1 MVAKIESIK
10 KEWAEAAAKDM
21 WRANAVPASAIQ
33 PQAIRWAWPGWLA
46 LGKLTI
52 LAGAG
57 GTGKTT
63 LTIGLAAT
71 MTSAGRW
78 PDGEPCRERRSVV
91 IWSSEDDPAD
101 TIVPRLIAAGADL
114 GRVYI
119 LQGRINGLGE
129 VEPFDPARDMDL
141 LAAELE
147 RIGDVG
153 MVMLDPIVSA
163 VAGDMHRANDVR
175 RALQGLVDLAEH
187 YGCAVLGI
195 THFSKGS
202 AGNNPAERVLGSQA
216 FGALARTVLVAAKQ
230 EDSEQRVLAR
240 AKSNIADDSGG
251 CSYTVEECTVG
262 DAITTTRVLWGDRIE
277 GSARDIL
284 ADVERV
290 ESEEADDDDPAEALR
305 RILSHGRLTAKE
317 ATKAMADNGYSAKQT
332 RTARGKIGVSI
343 NRDGFGKDSKVY
355 WSLPAYM
362 PNSSIDALSVHTC
375 PLPEEGMYEEKGH
388 LWQERAPM
396 VAPEDRQE
404 TPKTATKSSGGLQGK
419 VAAFDD
425 EVAAFAGEKG
435 VPDALAEADEEAL

>member
-1 MVAKIESIK
+1 MSAKIESIK
-10 KEWAEAAAKDM
+10 KEWTEAAAKDM
-21 WRANAVPASAIQ
+21 WRANAVPANAIK

-78 PDGEPCRERRSVV
+78 PDGELCRECRSVV

-114 GRVYI
+114 SRVFI

-147 RIGDVG
+147 RISDVG

-175 RALQGLVDLAEH
+175 RALQGLVDLAEQ

-251 CSYTVEECTVG
+251 CSYTVEECTIG
-262 DAITTTRVLWGDRIE
+262 DGIITTRVLWGDRIE
-277 GSARDIL
+277 GSAREIL
-284 ADVERV
+284 SEVERV
-290 ESEEADDDDPAEALR
+290 ESEEASEKEDAEQFLVSLLANGQVPVR
-305 RILSHGRLTAKE
+305 QV
-317 ATKAMADNGYSAKQT
+317 KADAAGAGHAW
-332 RTARGKIGVSI
+332 RTV
-343 NRDGFGKDSKVY
+343 
-355 WSLPAYM
+355 
-362 PNSSIDALSVHTC
+362 
-375 PLPEEGMYEEKGH
+375 
-388 LWQERAPM
+388 ERAKKSLG
-396 VAPEDRQE
+396 VEAVKVGLKEGWVWRLGSEDRQE
-404 TPKTATKSSGGLQGK
+404 SPKTATKNSDGLREK
-419 VAAFDD
+419 VAAFGD
-425 EVAAFAGEKG
+425 ELAAFAGEKG
-435 VPDALAEADEEAL
+435 EQATPAEVAFDDSDAEEI